1 MQASLPR
8 PLDVLEVGYGR
19 GILLEKLMRA
29 GYRVSGVERHLLRTD
44 DARPTIMG
52 ATLYDATAEACTLP
66 PNSYD
71 FVFAIHVVE
80 HLTDLSAVFR
90 KIAASLRRGGVFY
103 CITPNAQSYGL
114 AVFGQSWWNLEDPPH
129 YRFFS
134 RRSLAAALSQ
144 AGFQTVRTN
153 IVIEDSLT
161 LEINSALRAL
171 MARDHVHGILH
182 TPGTKAVGI
191 ALTPFA
197 FLARLCIPKLSPSI
211 EAIAVKA

>member
-1 MQASLPR
+1 M
-8 PLDVLEVGYGR
+8 
-19 GILLEKLMRA
+19 
-29 GYRVSGVERHLLRTD
+29 SGVVERHLLSTD
-44 DARPTIMG
+44 STKPTIVG
-52 ATLYDATAEACTLP
+52 ATLQYDATACEACTLP
-66 PNSYD
+66 ADSYD

-80 HLTDLSAVFR
+80 HLIDLSAVFR
-90 KIAASLRRGGVFY
+90 KIAVSLRPGGVFY

-114 AVFGQSWWNLEDPPH
+114 SLFGQSWWNLEDPTH

-171 MARDHVHGILH
+171 TVGDHVHGILH
-182 TPGTKAVGI
+182 TPGTKTASI

-197 FLARLCIPKLSPSI
+197 FLARLCIPNLSPSI